1 MNILK
6 YELPSG
12 YKGLIMFGA
21 LMNAEGSESLLVT
34 NVKLKE
40 KEKIKILG
48 LLL

>member
-6 YELPSG
+6 YELLNG
-12 YKGLIMFGA
+12 YKNVIILGA

-40 KEKIKILG
+40 KEKIIILE
-48 LLL
+48 LQL